1 MVPKGNENHDRLF
14 KIRPILNSLNQNF
27 QKLPIEQCMAIDE
40 QMCNTKA
47 RCYLKQY
54 LPGKHSKWGYNFFV
68 LAGSDGFTHQF
79 ELYSGQENQKRLETE
94 PNLGTLSFV

>member
-1 MVPKGNENHDRLF
+1 MSKCVTP
-14 KIRPILNSLNQNF
+14 RPDAISNSTYPASIPNGDT
-27 QKLPIEQCMAIDE
+27 I
-40 QMCNTKA
+40 
-47 RCYLKQY
+47 
-54 LPGKHSKWGYNFFV
+54 FFV